1 VPRDHVYAQYVTVRD
16 GDLPRARGAA
26 SQLDPAGPTVS
37 ADVVARDLLGRL
49 RRQLDVHRAF
59 EAATRVTLSS
69 VASEEDAATHGEL
82 RVVVAELRRLVA
94 ELDDAL
100 ARDAEVVEVNEGGDL
115 ARASLAPDERAVV
128 RTHATEPPS
137 PVTRRLRLRVSLG
150 WEPDGGE
157 VRLGVD
163 AEDADGTPVDVGG
176 YHAALDRAALD
187 RLVSLAD
194 VAAEVAWPVPT
205 DDAS

>member
-1 VPRDHVYAQYVTVRD
+1 MPRDHVYAQYLTVRD
-16 GDLPRARGAA
+16 GDLPRASGAA
-26 SQLDPAGPTVS
+26 SQLDLAGPTVS

-59 EAATRVTLSS
+59 EAAARVTLGA
-69 VASEEDAATHGEL
+69 VPAEEDAATHGEL

-94 ELDDAL
+94 ELDDVL
-100 ARDAEVVEVNEGGDL
+100 ARDVGPSS
-115 ARASLAPDERAVV
+115 ASSDAVDAINYAYAGVV
-128 RTHATEPPS
+128 RRRDADAS
-137 PVTRRLRLRVSLG
+137 RRLRLRVSLG

-163 AEDADGTPVDVGG
+163 AEDADGTPVDLGG
-176 YHAALDRAALD
+176 HHVALNRAALD

-194 VAAEVAWPVPT
+194 VAAEVAWPVPA
-205 DDAS
+205 DDVP